1 MENEQTRTK
10 PAAEIRFGS
19 VRAAIW
25 RNEAKTNGGTYYAV
39 SIERLY
45 RDDEGVFRSSH
56 SFGRDDLLLLA
67 KVADKAHSEIFALQR
82 EAASDQE

>member
-1 MENEQTRTK
+1 MEIEQTKTK
-10 PAAEIRFGS
+10 PAAEVRFGN

-39 SIERLY
+39 SIERIY
-45 RDDEGVFRSSH
+45 RDDEGVLRSSH

-67 KVADKAHSEIFALQR
+67 KVADKAHSEIFAIQR
-82 EAASDQE
+82 EASDQE